1 MAHNLNGNRM
11 FFYGQK
17 PWHNLG
23 VELNNPATAREAI
36 EAAQLDYKI
45 DLQPIFLRNNVEIEN
60 AKATVRRDTNQAL
73 GIVTDRY
80 KIVQNIEAFD
90 FFDNVVGEK
99 EAIYH
104 TAGALNLGERI
115 WILAK
120 LPKDIILTKE
130 DIVEKYLCLTNSHD
144 GLSALKLYFTPVRV
158 VCQNTL
164 IASMKD
170 SRDGISIRHMG
181 DIKNKV
187 AEAQRVLGITIDY
200 YKRFEEIAKQL
211 VKRQM
216 SVADTKKY
224 YDNLLFAGKDP
235 NDISTNAVNKR
246 NRLLYLF
253 ENGLGNKITGVRHTA
268 WSALNAVTEF
278 IDHDRNVKNLSKDPT
293 NKLRNIWFGSGAQ
306 FKQRAYNEI
315 LELCEI
321 SKN

>member
-1 MAHNLNGNRM
+1 MSHNINGNKM
-11 FFYGQK
+11 FYYGQT

-23 VELNNPATAREAI
+23 VELKNPATAKEAI
-36 EAAQLDYKI
+36 EAADLDYKI
-45 DLQPIFLRNNVEIEN
+45 ELQPIFLRNNVEIQN
-60 AKATVRRDTNQAL
+60 AKASVRVDTNQAL

-90 FFDNVVGEK
+90 FFDTVVGEK
-99 EAIYH
+99 EAMYH
-104 TAGALNLGERI
+104 TAGALGAGERI
-115 WILAK
+115 WVLAK

-144 GLSALKLYFTPVRV
+144 GLSSLKLYFTPVRV

-170 SRDGISIRHMG
+170 SKDGISIRHMG

-187 AEAQRVLGITIDY
+187 EEARRILGITIDY
-200 YKRFEEIAKQL
+200 YKEFEQIAQQL

-216 SVADTKKY
+216 NVADTKKY
-224 YDNLLFAGKDP
+224 YDNLLFQGKEPDE
-235 NDISTNAVNKR
+235 ISTNAVNKR
-246 NRLLYLF
+246 NRLLSLF
-253 ENGLGNKITGVRHTA
+253 ENGLGNKLPGIRHTA
-268 WSALNAVTEF
+268 WAALNSVTEY
-278 IDHDRNVKNLSKDPT
+278 IDHDRNVKNLKEDPT

-306 FKQRAYNEI
+306 LKQRAYDEI